1 VGGKAQW
8 AGDPAM
14 QTKTRTFGAVYSNL
28 LEIDPFL
35 KTFKANKGTLITPA
49 LEYQAAGGT
58 LGDATSAQAQAP
70 TIIAKFKDAGVTSV
84 FLFSDS
90 QMDKALTAQAT
101 VQDYHPEWLLTTFQF
116 ADLGLLSRSYD
127 QAQWAH
133 AFGLSGLSPY
143 VPTVSAAPVF
153 DWYWGK
159 SLGTSATY
167 TYLGPKWLAYG
178 LQYAGP
184 KLTAK
189 TFQQGYF
196 ATPARLTTAYGKT
209 AGLPYDEYMALG
221 TSATA
226 AWYDA
231 VTVGTSQVRNAVAAG
246 VTWYAFASEGK
257 IACVANRSTTVR
269 KAISPSR

>member
-1 VGGKAQW
+1 
-8 AGDPAM
+8 
-14 QTKTRTFGAVYSNL
+14 
-28 LEIDPFL
+28 
-35 KTFKANKGTLITPA
+35 
-49 LEYQAAGGT
+49 
-58 LGDATSAQAQAP
+58 
-70 TIIAKFKDAGVTSV
+70 
-84 FLFSDS
+84 
-90 QMDKALTAQAT
+90 
-101 VQDYHPEWLLTTFQF
+101 LTTFQF

-127 QAQWAH
+127 QTQWAH

-143 VPTVSAAPVF
+143 VATASPAPVF
-153 DWYWGK
+153 DWYWGSK
-159 SLGTSATY
+159 AGTSATY

-209 AGLPYDEYMALG
+209 AGLPYDEYFGLG

-246 VTWYAFASEGK
+246 VTWYVNGGQTYAAGTFPKKTFNFFDKTGAAFVLDTPHVPLGPVV
-257 IACVANRSTTVR
+257 ACPTCPANGGTG
-269 KAISPSR
+269 ASPSHAT